1 MVAAV
6 TVVDARR
13 WAKEDPMTSRAR
25 RALATAISVAGPL
38 LPILAILLHGGAK
51 RW

>member
-1 MVAAV
+1 V

-13 WAKEDPMTSRAR
+13 RAKEDPMTSRAR
-25 RALATAISVAGPL
+25 RALAIAIWTAGAL
-38 LPILAILLHGGAK
+38 LPVLTLVLHGGAK